1 MMRFEHEITYDS
13 APDKVHAMLAD
24 PAFRERVCEAVRAF
38 RHDVSVEPHGAG
50 MSVVVDQTQPSQGI
64 PSFAK
69 KIVGEDIRIVQRE
82 EWDGESRAS
91 LTIEIP
97 GKPGRLDGGI
107 TLAPASGGTGSVETV
122 SGDVTVKVP
131 LVGGRLEQLVGD
143 LLHKALKAEQ
153 RIGRA
158 WLAGDR

>member
-1 MMRFEHEITYDS
+1 MRFEHESTYDS

-24 PAFRERVCEAVRAF
+24 PAFRERVCEALRAF

-50 MSVVVDQTQPSQGI
+50 ISVVVDQTQPSQGV
-64 PSFAK
+64 PSFAR

-82 EWDGESRAS
+82 EWDGESQAS

-97 GKPGRLDGGI
+97 GKPGRFDGRI
-107 TLAPASGGTGSVETV
+107 TLGPASGGKGSVETV
-122 SGDVTVKVP
+122 NGEVKVKLP
-131 LVGGRLEQLVGD
+131 MVGGKLEGLIGD
-143 LLHKALKAEQ
+143 LLHKALTVEQ